1 MFRHRNFVLR
11 FQRFLLTW
19 FIPLLYS
26 LLNFFRKCFDFKI
39 SHLGSNDYTPLF
51 MDPKWN
57 FCLDWKHNI
66 VLAFWESKSS
76 YFCSIKIMIL
86 AFLGKY
92 SNIVCW
98 VSKCVCWGSYH
109 LVSELLGS
117 KIRFTILL
125 PFVSCYHSIFF
136 RLCSLFLVL
145 CFVLCTKLKKRK
157 EKVILKHQ
165 VEKKKRWYWSNR
177 YYHSIFSKLVYS
189 WIVTL

>member
-1 MFRHRNFVLR
+1 MGRGLLSLYLR
-11 FQRFLLTW
+11 FAFS
-19 FIPLLYS
+19 FINVWLGCS
-26 LLNFFRKCFDFKI
+26 NKI
-39 SHLGSNDYTPLF
+39 L
-51 MDPKWN
+51 
-57 FCLDWKHNI
+57 
-66 VLAFWESKSS
+66 
-76 YFCSIKIMIL
+76 IL

-98 VSKCVCWGSYH
+98 VSKCVCWESHH

-165 VEKKKRWYWSNR
+165 VEKKRWYWSNR

-189 WIVTL
+189 WIETFVVSVLSKKKIWFFFFSSLISCSLIYFLPSVLV